1 MSWQNWQESH
11 KEQLFDMRRKAGTA
25 LLQRSIRLDARYTS
39 ALARL
44 FFLWTEHEKS
54 RPSGRLEETKKAVG
68 WGHRTARRYDGL
80 DCGALC
86 PYLYFTTTH
95 DANATKGWRCC
106 WLFSKQERKAV
117 SAWGRRRSSRPS
129 RENCSRSVPRRDAAR
144 AGDLERERARFKNV
158 RPKSQKSPV
167 NQKKVFPP
175 VRFSTAQPPAP
186 RGWSRPK

>member
-95 DANATKGWRCC
+95 DANATKGWLAFWTNGNAQQMER
-106 WLFSKQERKAV
+106 LFSASALGQRKK
-117 SAWGRRRSSRPS
+117 W
-129 RENCSRSVPRRDAAR
+129 
-144 AGDLERERARFKNV
+144 RERQAYREMTIQAALSHWNGVGYVK
-158 RPKSQKSPV
+158 
-167 NQKKVFPP
+167 
-175 VRFSTAQPPAP
+175 
-186 RGWSRPK
+186 G